1 MSTLSVKV
9 RIHALAGI
17 LATFTIAT
25 FWSSTLISELFL
37 SPTSVVWVKQQIVL
51 GMFVLI
57 PLLMITG
64 GSGFSL
70 GGKSSHPLVQQKRRR
85 MPIIALNGLLILLPC
100 ALFLS
105 WKAQRGDMDG
115 WFYTVQVLELTAGAI
130 NLLLMSLNA
139 RDGMRLRNSQS

>member
-1 MSTLSVKV
+1 MSTRSLKV
-9 RIHALAGI
+9 RIHASAGI
-17 LATFTIAT
+17 LATLTIAT

-37 SPTSVVWVKQQIVL
+37 SATSVIWVKQQIVL

-70 GGKSSHPLVQQKRRR
+70 GRKSTLLLVQHKRRR

-105 WKAQRGDMDG
+105 WKAQQVEMGG

-130 NLLLMSLNA
+130 NLLLMGRNA
-139 RDGMRLRNSQS
+139 RDGMRLRKPQS